1 MPTRSDRREFLR
13 RTASLAAAAA
23 ALGAAPLALAAD
35 GAPRKRSIKKAVK
48 YGMIGEGANVGEKFA
63 IARECGFDGVEMDS
77 PSDLDLAA
85 AIEAK
90 KATGIEIPG
99 VVDSVH
105 WKDTLSDPDPEVR
118 ARGRKALE
126 KALADCA
133 KLGGT
138 TVLLVPAVV
147 NARVSYADAYSRS
160 QDEIRKVLPLA
171 KSLGVRIAIENV
183 WNHFLLSPLE
193 AARYCDEID
202 PALVGFHFDIGNIVN
217 YGWPPHWI
225 EALGK
230 RIWKLD
236 VKEYS
241 RKRRDGEG
249 LWKGFEVEIGDGD
262 CDWPATMKAL
272 DAIGYSGWAC
282 AEVGGGDRARLKDVA
297 ARMDRVLAS

>member
-1 MPTRSDRREFLR
+1 MPPRTDRRDFLR
-13 RTASLAAAAA
+13 QSATLAAAA
-23 ALGAAPLALAAD
+23 ALGAAPLARAAA
-35 GAPRKRSIKKAVK
+35 GRAPAKRDIRKAVK
-48 YGMIGEGANVGEKFA
+48 FGMIGEGGSVAEKFA

-77 PSDLDLAA
+77 PSDVDLAA
-85 AIEAK
+85 AVAAK
-90 KATGIEIPG
+90 KSSGIEIPG

-126 KALADCA
+126 TALADCA

-147 NARVSYADAYSRS
+147 SARVPYGDAYARS

-171 KSLGVRIAIENV
+171 KSLGVKIAIENV

-225 EALGK
+225 AALGK
-230 RIWKLD
+230 RILKLD
-236 VKEYS
+236 VKEFS

-272 DAIGYSGWAC
+272 DDVGYRGWAC